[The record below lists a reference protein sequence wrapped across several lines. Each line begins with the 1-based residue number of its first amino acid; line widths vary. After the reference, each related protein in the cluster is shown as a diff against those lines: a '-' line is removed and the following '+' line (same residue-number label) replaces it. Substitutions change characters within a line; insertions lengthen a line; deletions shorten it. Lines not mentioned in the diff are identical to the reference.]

1 MVRLLLVRHAATAWT
16 AQGRFQGQTDVPLS
30 RHGRRQVAALAQRLR
45 AETIHALYASD
56 LQRAWETAQA
66 IATPHALCVQSEP
79 RLREIAFGRWEG
91 LTYAEIQ
98 QRDAQR
104 LATWEHD
111 QLHIAPPEGETL
123 LQMTERVRAAYT
135 SVVATG
141 QDKTVGLVAHG
152 GPLQVLLCLALGLP
166 PQAYWRFAMAPASLS
181 ELCVYEQGAIL
192 TSLNDTHH
200 LHSSPLT
207 DAEGTEPSQTRDH
220 TIQSPRGSAET

>member
-16 AQGRFQGQTDVPLS
+16 AQRRFQGQADVPLS
-30 RHGRRQVAALAQRLR
+30 PHGHRQVAELARRLMT
-45 AETIHALYASD
+45 ETIHALYASD

-66 IATPHALCVQSEP
+66 IAAPHALCVQSEP
-79 RLREIAFGRWEG
+79 RLREMAFGRWEG

-98 QRDAQR
+98 QRAAPR
-104 LATWEHD
+104 LAAWERD
-111 QLHIAPPEGETL
+111 QLHIAAPEGETL
-123 LQMTERVRAAYT
+123 LHMTERVRAAYT
-135 SVVATG
+135 SMVTAG

-166 PQAYWRFAMAPASLS
+166 PQAYWQFAMAPASLS

-200 LHSSPLT
+200 LSPHPLT
-207 DAEGTEPSQTRDH
+207 AAEGTEPSQT
-220 TIQSPRGSAET
+220 